1 MALQHQSKWHQ
12 IADGTLA
19 PGVAVQGQYLI
30 VDLCATPQQA
40 LQVLTTSLPQA
51 LQIVHNAATIAA
63 QPAQPHYGQQPYGG
77 HGGAGTGGG
86 PSVGAA
92 MSAAGF
98 GTSAPASESGAGE
111 LQEIG
116 MMPAWSRSRT
126 SVGGQDLS
134 SESPGVDAAAEE
146 ALSHMGGSSLVPG
159 RTLGGQTGPSA
170 FFDAEATENALPA
183 RHAATVANAA
193 AAGGPPEY
201 QSSEEFWA
209 APTQQQQQQQQQQ
222 WHQQMQHQQMQHQQM
237 QPQMQHPQMQHP
249 QMQHPQM
256 QYQQMQH
263 PQMQH
268 PQMQHQQVQH
278 QQVQHHQ
285 QHSQQHWNQQRLA
298 AAGAQSRPGMFS

>member
-98 GTSAPASESGAGE
+98 GTSAPASEAGAGE

-209 APTQQQQQQQQQQ
+209 APTQQQQQQQQ

-237 QPQMQHPQMQHP
+237 Q
-249 QMQHPQM
+249 
-256 QYQQMQH
+256 